1 MITVQK
7 KLDKIGPVI
16 AGVLMITVLF
26 IASFFLTGLG
36 LYMLLFFLIGLT
48 EFLSRRFF
56 KSGIVA
62 MIFPF
67 AAFSNMMQS
76 KDASSSHQD
85 TE

>member
-67 AAFSNMMQS
+67 AAFSNMMES
-76 KDASSSHQD
+76 KDASASHQD